1 MTRYLIITF
10 ALLLSALSL
19 RAQIYKSSQLI
30 GSKWMCIQAEGDTI
44 YMEFSAKV
52 FHYKR
57 TINGKSMGGTCQ
69 QYYLSP
75 IKPLVFDFTKVG
87 TNSNGKYIV
96 YYNEEFKEFT
106 CDEIKYLYDDNML
119 IYLDYDL
126 ADEAFKELFCYK
138 RYKRIK

>member
-1 MTRYLIITF
+1 MTRLLFSF
-10 ALLLSALSL
+10 AILLGTLSL
-19 RAQIYKSSQLI
+19 KAQIYQKSQLT
-30 GSKWMCIQAEGDTI
+30 GRKWMCIQAEGDTI

-52 FHYKR
+52 FNYKR
-57 TINGKSMGGTCQ
+57 SINGKSMGVTSQ

-87 TNSNGKYIV
+87 TNSSGKYIV
-96 YYNEEFKEFT
+96 YYNEEFKEFS
-106 CDEIKYLYDDNML
+106 CDEIKFLYDDNML

-138 RYKRIK
+138 RYKCVK